1 MHTQSRNDPLC
12 PDTEEIFHFQ
22 FTKQFNSVLEIKR
35 AQSINTEGKKK
46 LYIQIHCTLLVAR
59 FLLNETF
66 AFLNE
71 KS

>member
-35 AQSINTEGKKK
+35 AQSINTEGKKN
-46 LYIQIHCTLLVAR
+46 YIYKYIAHC
-59 FLLNETF
+59 
-66 AFLNE
+66 
-71 KS
+71 